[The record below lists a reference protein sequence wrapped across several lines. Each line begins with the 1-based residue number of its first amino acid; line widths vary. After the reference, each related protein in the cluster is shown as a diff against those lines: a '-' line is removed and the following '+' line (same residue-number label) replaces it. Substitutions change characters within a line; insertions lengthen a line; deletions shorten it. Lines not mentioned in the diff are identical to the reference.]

1 LSIYKYTFFWGSSFN
16 DGTSQTVLD
25 PIGRGAVRTIVA
37 NKKSRTFTPRKK
49 KGHEN
54 VDKKI
59 DNNKSH
65 DFGVKRTKSSF

>member
-1 LSIYKYTFFWGSSFN
+1 
-16 DGTSQTVLD
+16 
-25 PIGRGAVRTIVA
+25 VA
-37 NKKSRTFTPRKK
+37 NKKVALSRLGK

-65 DFGVKRTKSSF
+65 DFGVKRTKSSLK